1 MMMEI
6 VFLSMKNDG
15 FFHNNG
21 VMLVYQRVHYWMML
35 MENVDQDSKTMEQS
49 RDINL
54 AKKRIVCS
62 S

>member
-15 FFHNNG
+15 FFHNYG